1 MLESFVLIYFKTFT
15 KLFVKLF
22 VPFAVKRFGYV
33 GYVAYFC
40 LKPSDCF
47 QCKDLFGGLSD
58 FCPHKKLIKRWYTN
72 PNATFEESFTFTI
85 NNYSENQ
92 VKSDIESY
100 SSQSFDKILASNVMA
115 FSAVKNTNT
124 LDYSIKVFKPN
135 VNQTR
140 VTNKDIED
148 SIKAFYALPEKVSG
162 TDADNYFKTFNSA
175 NIDPIS
181 AYVLQINSTIVPL
194 N

>member
-1 MLESFVLIYFKTFT
+1 MAICEITGKGKMYGHNVSF
-15 KLFVKLF
+15 
-22 VPFAVKRFGYV
+22 
-33 GYVAYFC
+33 
-40 LKPSDCF
+40 
-47 QCKDLFGGLSD
+47 
-58 FCPHKKLIKRWYTN
+58 
-72 PNATFEESFTFTI
+72 
-85 NNYSENQ
+85 
-92 VKSDIESY
+92 
-100 SSQSFDKILASNVMA
+100 SQRH
-115 FSAVKNTNT
+115 TR
-124 LDYSIKVFKPN
+124 KVFKPN